1 MNKYS
6 GGNFDDFLKEE
17 GIFEEVVEST
27 RKRLL
32 ASRIEDRI
40 NAVNRRGAT
49 FAEKANADLV
59 QLNHYL
65 FDIENTVIT
74 SELLDDLAVEATGLT
89 TDAVHLNGCLFD
101 LEELLDRYFSEKV
114 AA

>member
-17 GIFEEVVEST
+17 GIFEEVVECT

-32 ASRIEDRI
+32 ASQIEDRI
-40 NAVNRRGAT
+40 NAVNRRGTT
-49 FAEKANADLV
+49 FAEKINADFV

-65 FDIENTVIT
+65 FDLDNTVIT
-74 SELLDDLAVEATGLT
+74 SELLDDLALEATELT
-89 TDAVHLNGCLFD
+89 IDPVHLNGSLFD
-101 LEELLDRYFSEKV
+101 LEELLDRYFSERV

>member
-17 GIFEEVVEST
+17 GIFEEVVECT

-32 ASRIEDRI
+32 ASQIEDRI
-40 NAVNRRGAT
+40 NAVNRSGTT
-49 FAEKANADLV
+49 FSEKINADFV

-65 FDIENTVIT
+65 FDLDNTVIT
-74 SELLDDLAVEATGLT
+74 SELLDDLAFEATELT
-89 TDAVHLNGCLFD
+89 IDPVHLNGSLFD
-101 LEELLDRYFSEKV
+101 LEELLDHYFSERV

>member
-6 GGNFDDFLKEE
+6 GGDFDDFLKEE

-32 ASRIEDRI
+32 AAQIEDRI
-40 NAVNRRGAT
+40 NAVNRGRTA
-49 FAEKANADLV
+49 FSEKINADFV

-65 FDIENTVIT
+65 FDLDNTVIT
-74 SELLDDLAVEATGLT
+74 SEFLDDLVLKATELT
-89 TDAVHLNGCLFD
+89 IDPVHLNGSLFD
-101 LEELLDRYFSEKV
+101 LEELLDRYFTEKV

>member
-17 GIFEEVVEST
+17 GIFEEVVECT

-32 ASRIEDRI
+32 ALQIEDRV
-40 NAVNRRGAT
+40 NAANLKRGT
-49 FAEKANADLV
+49 LPGKMNADLV

-65 FDIENTVIT
+65 FDLDNTVIT
-74 SELLDDLAVEATGLT
+74 SELLDDFMVEAKEINTNSVPFNDYLL
-89 TDAVHLNGCLFD
+89 AS
-101 LEELLDRYFSEKV
+101 EELLTDQ
-114 AA
+114 